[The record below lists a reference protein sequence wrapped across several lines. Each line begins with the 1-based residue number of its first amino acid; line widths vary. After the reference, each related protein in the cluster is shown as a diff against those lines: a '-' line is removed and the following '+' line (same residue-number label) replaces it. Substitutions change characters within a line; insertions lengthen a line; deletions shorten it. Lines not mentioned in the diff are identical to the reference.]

1 MKRCPTCNRTFT
13 DQNLSFCT
21 EDGTPLV
28 NVSEAQSTIGTSS
41 DGRKDPAAAAS
52 DASAWKAPTYQPPS
66 GYTPPGGG
74 DKRRAWPWV
83 LGITAVLVVGIV
95 VIIGVMITAKILL
108 PRTPIAPVNRN
119 APTNSTDSERNRN
132 ERADLN
138 SNLREDNSNQAGKN
152 SNTDE
157 GDSSNAAP
165 PTDKEQVLAQLTD
178 LEQEWTVANLNADKK
193 ALDRILADDYAG
205 SNNEGRT
212 QGKADYIKTIE
223 RDTSVQK
230 WNFEDLKLSLRG
242 DRATLTGTVRLVIDN
257 RDVAYHFTDKFVW
270 RDGRWQA
277 TGSEV
282 TLVQ

>member
-1 MKRCPTCNRTFT
+1 MKRCPTCHRTFT

-28 NVSEAQSTIGTSS
+28 NISEAQPTIGASS
-41 DGRKDPAAAAS
+41 DGREDPAAPAS

-74 DKRRAWPWV
+74 DKRRAWPWL

-95 VIIGVMITAKILL
+95 VIIGVMIAAKILL
-108 PRTPIAPVNRN
+108 PRTPIAPVNR
-119 APTNSTDSERNRN
+119 
-132 ERADLN
+132 
-138 SNLREDNSNQAGKN
+138 KN
-152 SNTDE
+152 SNNE

-230 WNFEDLKLSLRG
+230 WDFEDLKLSLRG
-242 DRATLTGTVRLVIDN
+242 DRATLTGTVHLVIDN
-257 RDVAYHFTDKFVW
+257 RDVAYHFTDNFVW